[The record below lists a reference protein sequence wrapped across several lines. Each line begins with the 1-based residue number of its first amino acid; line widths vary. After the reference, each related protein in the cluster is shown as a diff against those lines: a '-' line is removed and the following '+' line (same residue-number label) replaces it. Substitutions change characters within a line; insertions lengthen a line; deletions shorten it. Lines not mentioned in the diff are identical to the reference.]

1 MGSGAQ
7 VNRITRKFE
16 VEGQPREPVFAA
28 ATVPNAHWTGDFH
41 RLRIRLYVL
50 MIAADGA
57 LMAAA
62 FLLANIAR
70 YGRPFESYGLNTFA
84 VLFPVYLAIGLNG
97 GAWSLKALANP
108 RRSVA
113 LAAQSLM
120 FAIAVATILFFS
132 LKIGED
138 FSRLVFGI
146 GSLLS
151 LLMIAVGRQRL
162 GEAIGR
168 RCGWTFRKEV
178 LITDGMAAQPAGTE
192 LVVDAQRETLRPS
205 TDDPAML
212 DRLGRILDRCER
224 VILSCPPERREA
236 WSRMLAGA
244 NVDVEFLTPEL
255 EQLGALGLRRHG
267 DRATLLVGCGP
278 LGLRH
283 RAIKRAFDVA
293 VSAAALVVLMPFL
306 VLVGLAVRLESS
318 GPALFRQAR
327 MGRGNRLFSM
337 IKFRTMR
344 AETSDADGIRSASR
358 DDDRVTRLGRVLRR
372 SSVDELPQLF
382 NVLKGEMSIVGPRPH
397 ALGSTAEDDPF
408 WVIEERYWD
417 RHAIKPGLTG
427 LAQVRG
433 YRGATE
439 RRSDLSARLKA
450 DLEYLDGWN
459 VGRDVGILF
468 RTLGVI
474 IHRNAY

>member
-1 MGSGAQ
+1 MGSGAR
-7 VNRITRKFE
+7 VNGIAGKF
-16 VEGQPREPVFAA
+16 GANQAASRQAA
-28 ATVPNAHWTGDFH
+28 APAPNARWTGDFH
-41 RLRIRLYVL
+41 RLRLRLYAL
-50 MIAADGA
+50 MIVADGA
-57 LMAAA
+57 LMACA

-70 YGRPFESYGLNTFA
+70 YGRPFESYGVSTFA
-84 VLFPVYLAIGLNG
+84 LLFPVYLAIGLNG
-97 GAWSLKALANP
+97 GAWSLKALASP
-108 RRSVA
+108 RRSVS
-113 LAAQSLM
+113 LSAQSLM

-132 LKIGED
+132 LKVGED

-151 LLMIAVGRQRL
+151 LLMIAAGRERL

-178 LITDGMAAQPAGTE
+178 LITDGAAAEAVGTE
-192 LVVDAQRETLRPS
+192 LVVDAERESLRPA

-224 VILSCPPERREA
+224 VVLSCPPERRQA

-244 NVDVEFLTPEL
+244 NVDVEILTPEL
-255 EQLGALGLRRHG
+255 DQLGALGLRRHG
-267 DRATLLVGCGP
+267 ARATLLVGCGP
-278 LGLRH
+278 LGLRQ
-283 RAIKRAFDVA
+283 RAFKRAFDIA
-293 VSAAALVVLMPFL
+293 VSAVSLILMLPLL
-306 VLVGLAVRLESS
+306 VLIALAVRLESR

-337 IKFRTMR
+337 LKFRTMR
-344 AETSDADGIRSASR
+344 AEAADVAGARSASR
-358 DDDRVTRLGRVLRR
+358 DDDRVTRLGRFLRR
-372 SSVDELPQLF
+372 TSLDELPQLI

-397 ALGSTAEDDPF
+397 ALGSTAEDALF
-408 WVIEERYWD
+408 WTIEERYWD

-439 RRSDLSARLKA
+439 RRSDLSARLQA
-450 DLEYLDGWN
+450 DLEYVDGWN
-459 VGRDVGILF
+459 VGRDIGIVF
-468 RTLGVI
+468 RTLGVM
-474 IHRNAY
+474 IHHNAY